1 MKEETCKVIESILL
15 SDKTVSKTDREI
27 ILSVC
32 RNPVPAL
39 TTPHTIATVTT
50 SSQPAQ
56 DYSIPETANRLD
68 VCVSTV
74 NRMIRDNQLPSHK
87 VRGCRRISA
96 HAIHSL
102 QHPETMTAGGQIPT
116 TELPVPHLQGIR

>member
-1 MKEETCKVIESILL
+1 MKSGTIKVIKSILE
-15 SDKTVSKTDREI
+15 SDETITRDERQAIVEYCK
-27 ILSVC
+27 
-32 RNPVPAL
+32 NPAPCS
-39 TTPHTIATVTT
+39 TTVTT

-74 NRMIRDNQLPSHK
+74 NRMIRDNQLPTHK

-96 HAIHSL
+96 QAIHSL